1 MTPPPAAPAIA
12 IVDDPESEHGRLM
25 RRCARHGDAAPAIR
39 WLAPSLTLPEDLTA
53 LAGVDAVA
61 LPLGVHGATL
71 DDRFTRRLMAVMEAL
86 RDRGIPVLVAAG
98 TRRPNLL
105 ARAGIAVS
113 TRDVPGSTST
123 SEACVRAA
131 ARIACRRE
139 PTTPTP

>member
-1 MTPPPAAPAIA
+1 MTQPPAAPAIA
-12 IVDDPESEHGRLM
+12 IVDDSESEHGRLM
-25 RRCARHGDAAPAIR
+25 RRCARHGDAGPAIR
-39 WLAPSLTLPEDLTA
+39 WLAPSLTLPEDLAA
-53 LAGVDAVA
+53 LADVDAVA
-61 LPLGVHGATL
+61 LPLGVRGATL
-71 DDRFTRRLMAVMEAL
+71 DDRFTRRLMAAMQAL

-131 ARIACRRE
+131 ARIACRGE
-139 PTTPTP
+139 PTAPTP